1 MPNDTARQ
9 ENGHT
14 RPKRFY
20 GNPLPEENSD
30 FRFLKKRET
39 ACDSPEKKK
48 QRITVIPVR
57 GNISASRA
65 FREPFI
71 IFTLLA
77 ILSHEGE
84 LHKNPLLHSDV
95 SYALFFAL

>member
-9 ENGHT
+9 KNGHT

-30 FRFLKKRET
+30 F
-39 ACDSPEKKK
+39 PGKKK
-48 QRITVIPVR
+48 QGITVIPVR
-57 GNISASRA
+57 GNIPVSRT

-84 LHKNPLLHSDV
+84 LHKNPLLHSDF

>member
-1 MPNDTARQ
+1 MTQHGRKTGIRALNVSMGIPFRKKILISVSSS
-9 ENGHT
+9 NG
-14 RPKRFY
+14 KRHVIH
-20 GNPLPEENSD
+20 
-30 FRFLKKRET
+30 RKRK
-39 ACDSPEKKK
+39 S
-48 QRITVIPVR
+48 ITVIPVR

-65 FREPFI
+65 FRKPFI

-84 LHKNPLLHSDV
+84 LHKNPLLHSDF

>member
-30 FRFLKKRET
+30 FRFLKERKT
-39 ACDSPEKKK
+39 ARDSPGKKK
-48 QRITVIPVR
+48 QGITVIPVR
-57 GNISASRA
+57 GNIPASRA
-65 FREPFI
+65 FREPCI

-84 LHKNPLLHSDV
+84 LHKNPLLH
-95 SYALFFAL
+95 